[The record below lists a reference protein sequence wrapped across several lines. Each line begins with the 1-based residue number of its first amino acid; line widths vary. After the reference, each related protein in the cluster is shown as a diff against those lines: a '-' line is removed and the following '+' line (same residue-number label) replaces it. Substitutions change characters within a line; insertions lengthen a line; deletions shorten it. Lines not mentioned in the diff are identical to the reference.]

1 MDLFVFSPSS
11 LRSSLFSLLV
21 SGLIEWR
28 TDKLSVVVN
37 LPDFF
42 LLIIFYT
49 DCVHSSWISV
59 ELGNIAMICRICVV
73 FRMVTRK

>member
-42 LLIIFYT
+42 IDYFLHGLCPLIL
-49 DCVHSSWISV
+49 D
-59 ELGNIAMICRICVV
+59 ICRI
-73 FRMVTRK
+73 RKYSDDLSDLRCL